1 MSGVILRGGEGRANS
16 LGQRN
21 QGFQKPRKCMQIQAK
36 APEQLQRGNEDGKA
50 DPRGNKRGLDL

>member
-1 MSGVILRGGEGRANS
+1 MSGVIFKSGEGKANS

-21 QGFQKPRKCMQIQAK
+21 QGPQKPRECLQVQVK

-50 DPRGNKRGLDL
+50 DPSGNKRGLDL